1 MSLEIVN
8 RKATYLYFFE
18 QTFEAGILLTGTEI
32 KSIRAGQANLSDAY
46 CGHTIFIF
54 QNIKKG
60 IYKTTIQKDRGNCYC
75 TARN

>member
-46 CGHTIFIF
+46 CSF
-54 QNIKKG
+54 
-60 IYKTTIQKDRGNCYC
+60 
-75 TARN
+75 